1 MIEGF
6 STLYILECYSN
17 DGGTL
22 LYPSNLI
29 TIEKPKQSFIVEK
42 TCVMINGWQTAHTI
56 ILFSKL
62 IDNLLDALSKYS
74 DWYSSTYEKVI
85 ILGGFNADTE
95 ENIWIVSVIIAILIA
110 WWNSLHVIRTL
121 IVGPVLIWY

>member
-1 MIEGF
+1 MKINFIRIKFKLLQDQVKSNINIFFISEKKTGVTLSFSQFLIEGF
-6 STLYILECYSN
+6 STLYRLDCYSN

-22 LYPSNLI
+22 LYPSKLI

-74 DWYSSTYEKVI
+74 D
-85 ILGGFNADTE
+85 
-95 ENIWIVSVIIAILIA
+95 
-110 WWNSLHVIRTL
+110 
-121 IVGPVLIWY
+121 